1 MPPTQQKVNF
11 TYRQLNTSQR
21 KAVEKCL
28 SNSEEDRHV
37 VIIVSQTLSFPFPS
51 LIQRVSGSAGYRE
64 DNRNR
69 RNGS

>member
-1 MPPTQQKVNF
+1 MPPTQPRVNF
-11 TYRQLNTSQR
+11 TYRELNTSQR

-28 SNSEEDRHV
+28 SNNEEDRHV
-37 VIIVSQTLSFPFPS
+37 VIIVSQTPSFTFPY
-51 LIQRVSGSAGYRE
+51 LIPRISGAARYRE